1 MGTSLNVSHPP
12 AITVDALPEMIFS
25 AALVMATLEEIHA
38 CIYLMFHSINNV
50 VLINTA
56 YSKHTYHIYT
66 KYTQIYTNRK
76 QYIKQSKYIH
86 ISPLQRYGHQY

>member
-12 AITVDALPEMIFS
+12 AITVDAFPEMIFS

-56 YSKHTYHIYT
+56 
-66 KYTQIYTNRK
+66 
-76 QYIKQSKYIH
+76 
-86 ISPLQRYGHQY
+86 